1 MFKQFTFVLVV
12 LLIMA
17 CSNEH
22 TTPVASDCK
31 SLAATYDLNDRC
43 AIEVAKE
50 EIVRQ
55 QGTMRYSRFSASFNG
70 AEKVWVVMAIYEPET
85 PGGHV
90 YVVVRKD
97 GSIADYS
104 LGL

>member
-1 MFKQFTFVLVV
+1 MFRCFVCVLVAF
-12 LLIMA
+12 LSMA

-22 TTPVASDCK
+22 TTPAASDCH
-31 SLAATYDLNDRC
+31 SLAATDSLNERC
-43 AIEVAKE
+43 AIELAKE

-55 QGTMRYSRFSASFNG
+55 QGTMRYSRFSASFNDG
-70 AEKVWVVMAIYEPET
+70 EKVWVVMAIYEPET

-104 LGL
+104 LGI

>member
-1 MFKQFTFVLVV
+1 MFKWLICVLATT
-12 LLIMA
+12 LTLA

-22 TTPVASDCK
+22 TTPVATDCK
-31 SLAATYDLNDRC
+31 SLAANKNLNDRC
-43 AIEVAKE
+43 AIEAAKE
-50 EIVRQ
+50 EIVKR
-55 QGTMRYSRFSASFNG
+55 QGTMRYSRFSASFND

-104 LGL
+104 LGM